1 MEELTIFGGFKM
13 IDNYLKKVSAMGI
26 INGLKLAGIEF
37 DEDYAAELANTIGD
51 NIKFDPTS
59 ENDTYK
65 VAALI
70 VADWME
76 KVSNTP
82 NKHPANTLENA
93 NTASALIEKLR
104 GAIRNSVNYG
114 KKRQGTQADKDKGLI
129 GLLQSLSHDQQYDVK
144 DIQTATQL
152 IEKLRKGR
160 DEVNKGVYGVG
171 QQADAGKG
179 IVGHEEKVASDK
191 VSIDEIFDYLSR

>member
-1 MEELTIFGGFKM
+1 
-13 IDNYLKKVSAMGI
+13 MGI

-37 DEDYAAELANTIGD
+37 DEEYAAELANMIGD
-51 NIKFDPTS
+51 KIEFDPAS

-70 VADWME
+70 TADWME

-82 NKHPANTLENA
+82 NKLPGNTLESA
-93 NTASALIEKLR
+93 NTSSALIEKLR
-104 GAIRNSVNYG
+104 GSIRNSVVHG
-114 KKRQGTQADKDKGLI
+114 KKGQGTQADKDKGII
-129 GLLQSLSHDQQYDVK
+129 GLLQNLSHDKQYDVK
-144 DIQTATQL
+144 DVQTASQL

-179 IVGHEEKVASDK
+179 TIGHEEKVASDK
-191 VSIDEIFDYLSR
+191 VDINEIFDYLSR

>member
-1 MEELTIFGGFKM
+1 M

-37 DEDYAAELANTIGD
+37 DEEYAAELANMIGD
-51 NIKFDPTS
+51 KVEFDPAS

-70 VADWME
+70 TADWME

-82 NKHPANTLENA
+82 NKLPGNTLESA
-93 NTASALIEKLR
+93 NTSSALIEKLR
-104 GAIRNSVNYG
+104 GSIRNSVVHG
-114 KKRQGTQADKDKGLI
+114 KKGQGTQADKDKGII
-129 GLLQSLSHDQQYDVK
+129 GLLQNLSHDKQYDVK
-144 DIQTATQL
+144 DVQTASQL

-179 IVGHEEKVASDK
+179 TIGHEEKVASDK
-191 VSIDEIFDYLSR
+191 VDINEIFDYLSR